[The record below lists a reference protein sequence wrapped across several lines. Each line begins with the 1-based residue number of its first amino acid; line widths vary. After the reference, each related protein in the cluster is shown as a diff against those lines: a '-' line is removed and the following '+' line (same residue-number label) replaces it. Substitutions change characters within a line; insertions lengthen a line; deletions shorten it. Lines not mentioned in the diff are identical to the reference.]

1 MTEPLAREKVE
12 QACAKLQDL
21 YPHLKNI
28 QLILNID
35 AALRRRLAE
44 MTAELDV
51 LTIIVRDNR
60 MTNLRQELAVAQA
73 RIVELE
79 QKYKD
84 VCSGWDTQY
93 VTRLE
98 QHVADLTAK
107 LAQME
112 QQLVKRDRMFDG
124 HVYVTN
130 EEWASVNRQL
140 TEAQDENR
148 RHRQSITI
156 MQRVANEL
164 ITEAQ
169 NAKVKL

>member
-12 QACAKLQDL
+12 QACGRLQDL

-44 MTAELDV
+44 T
-51 LTIIVRDNR
+51 
-60 MTNLRQELAVAQA
+60 
-73 RIVELE
+73 
-79 QKYKD
+79 
-84 VCSGWDTQY
+84 
-93 VTRLE
+93 
-98 QHVADLTAK
+98 
-107 LAQME
+107 
-112 QQLVKRDRMFDG
+112 
-124 HVYVTN
+124 
-130 EEWASVNRQL
+130 
-140 TEAQDENR
+140 QDENR

>member
-12 QACAKLQDL
+12 QACGRLQDL

-60 MTNLRQELAVAQA
+60 MTNLRQELAALRQQLA
-73 RIVELE
+73 EKDRTIRAVEAE
-79 QKYKD
+79 
-84 VCSGWDTQY
+84 
-93 VTRLE
+93 
-98 QHVADLTAK
+98 VADLTTWLEIARDACNAWNRYAEALTAK
-107 LAQME
+107 LAVCQK
-112 QQLVKRDRMFDG
+112 QL
-124 HVYVTN
+124 
-130 EEWASVNRQL
+130 A
-140 TEAQDENR
+140 
-148 RHRQSITI
+148 
-156 MQRVANEL
+156 
-164 ITEAQ
+164 EAQ

>member
-12 QACAKLQDL
+12 QACGRLQDL

-60 MTNLRQELAVAQA
+60 MTNLRQELAVAQ
-73 RIVELE
+73 
-79 QKYKD
+79 
-84 VCSGWDTQY
+84 
-93 VTRLE
+93 
-98 QHVADLTAK
+98 
-107 LAQME
+107 
-112 QQLVKRDRMFDG
+112 
-124 HVYVTN
+124 
-130 EEWASVNRQL
+130 
-140 TEAQDENR
+140 
-148 RHRQSITI
+148 
-156 MQRVANEL
+156 
-164 ITEAQ
+164 